1 MLHPKKILII
11 ALRQIGDTLITTP
24 LIDDVAFTWPDAEI
38 HFLCFESSK
47 GILAGNPHI
56 HTFICSSVRPKR
68 AEYAALIKQVFW
80 KYDMAIVTQPNDRS
94 HLFGLLSAPVRFGV
108 VPNDAKQGWWKRMT
122 CQHTVE
128 VDYLN
133 QHVITEKR
141 KLIPEPLR
149 RLHYPVSVTP
159 PESLPLPESLLNGM
173 GRHPEKYIVIHAT
186 PLGNYKR
193 IDPQTWVNVIL
204 FLLKKNK
211 IFLTGSH
218 AASDQQLNS
227 ELLLSVPENQ
237 RNKVIDTSGQLS
249 FGQLSTLLKGA
260 ALYIGVDT
268 SISHLAAACNT
279 PSIVLFGPTP
289 PTNFGPWPNGFKE
302 PQPFRLKALEQTV
315 GPVTI
320 LQGPGDC
327 VPCRK
332 AGCDDSTVGVSQC
345 LLNLDEVSI
354 LRLAEIKLG
363 SKLIESAEATLN
375 TASNLI

>member
-38 HFLCFESSK
+38 HFLCFDSSK
-47 GILAGNPHI
+47 GILSGNPHI
-56 HTFICSSVRPKR
+56 HTFISSSAKPKR
-68 AEYAALIKQVFW
+68 AEYTALIKRVFW
-80 KYDMAIVTQPNDRS
+80 KYDLAIVTQPNDRS

-141 KLIPEPLR
+141 KLIPELLR
-149 RLHYPVSVTP
+149 RLNNPVSVTP
-159 PESLPLPESLLNGM
+159 PESLPLPESLLNWM
-173 GRHPEKYIVIHAT
+173 GRPPQKYIVIHAT

-193 IDPQTWVNVIL
+193 IDPKTWVNVIL
-204 FLLKKNK
+204 FLSKKNK
-211 IFLTGSH
+211 VFLTGSD
-218 AASDQQLNS
+218 AVSDQQLNS
-227 ELLLSVPENQ
+227 ELVLSIPENQ
-237 RNKVIDTSGQLS
+237 KNKVINTSGQLS

-302 PQPFRLKALEQTV
+302 PQPYRLKASEQTV

-345 LLNLDEVSI
+345 LLHLDEVSV

-363 SKLIESAEATLN
+363 SELTESA
-375 TASNLI
+375 